1 MKKLAIASLFVLA
14 ATGAFGQFV
23 SNRVRLLGNIPLQS
37 MPGSPSSGAGA
48 SGWVS
53 PNGREYGIMGV
64 RTGTVIVDITNP
76 TSPEL
81 LNLIT
86 GSQTLWHESTTMNGY
101 GYFVSD
107 SVGEGMQIV
116 DLKTLDA
123 TRSANL
129 VATYTGGG
137 LTTVHTIQADPA
149 TKTLFLNGSN
159 RGFVILDATNPTA
172 PVELGRW
179 TDHYVHDC
187 VVANYTSGPFAGRQ
201 IVFACSGGMGLYVLD
216 VTNRSNIVVLG
227 SLAYIPNGGYCHSGL
242 LTPDKHYFLIN
253 DEFDESNGIEDS
265 CTTHVI
271 DVSDLTHPVES
282 TQFHNPIQV
291 IDHNSTQQDGVM
303 FLAAYKGGLRV
314 YDHSNP
320 LSISELGF
328 IDTYPEGDGF
338 AYEGDWG
345 LAGGFPSGNIVMS
358 DINRGFF
365 VVDPSEAK
373 GWGAPILSVL
383 SARSVNDP
391 EKKLRRPDS
400 STVNFSPGDSYQV
413 TLQTTSQARSLVD
426 VTLRARRTAGQITAM
441 VDAKN
446 VSTGLFDRILTFAVP
461 DALTDVTVANLAGG
475 QYIDTSGKI
484 VIRVRLLANGSSAR
498 GELDMVRTLVH

>member
-1 MKKLAIASLFVLA
+1 MKRLALASLFVLA
-14 ATGAFGQFV
+14 GASAFGQFT

-76 TSPEL
+76 TAPEL
-81 LNLIT
+81 LNLIP

-107 SVGEGMQIV
+107 SVGTGMQIV
-116 DLKTLDA
+116 DLTTLDS
-123 TRSANL
+123 TRSATL
-129 VATYTGGG
+129 AATYTGGD
-137 LTTVHTIQADPA
+137 LTTVHTIQSDPS

-187 VVANYTSGPFAGRQ
+187 VVSNYTTGPFAGRQ
-201 IVFACSGGMGLYVLD
+201 IVFACGGGTGLYILD
-216 VTNRSNIVVLG
+216 VTNRSNIVVVG

-271 DVSDLTHPVES
+271 DVSDLTHPVEA

-291 IDHNSTQQDGVM
+291 IDHNSVQQDGVM

-314 YDHSNP
+314 YDHANP
-320 LSISELGF
+320 LAISELGF
-328 IDTYPEGDGF
+328 FDTYPEGDGF

-345 LAGGFPSGNIVMS
+345 LAGGFPSGAIVMS

-391 EKKLRRPDS
+391 EKKMRRPDG
-400 STVNFSPGDSYQV
+400 STVNFGPGDSYQV
-413 TLQTTSQARSLVD
+413 TLQTTSQARTLVD
-426 VTLRARRTAGQITAM
+426 LTLRARRTAGHISAM

-446 VSTGLFDRILTFAVP
+446 VSTGLYERVSTS
-461 DALTDVTVANLAGG
+461 ALTGDFADFTTPNLAGG
-475 QYIDTSGKI
+475 RYIDSSGKI
-484 VIRVRLLANGSSAR
+484 FLRVTLLANGSSAR
-498 GELDMVRTLVH
+498 GDLDMVRAIVH